1 MKEKYG
7 IKDILLIIVG
17 NLLLSIGVAFFIVPN
32 NILSG
37 GVAGIAVAI
46 APVIHVSSTMLINV
60 LTMLFFFVG
69 ALILGKHF
77 ALKTLFS
84 SFLYPFF
91 ISIFEGFAKQIE
103 ITNDPVL
110 ASIYGGIFI
119 GLGVGIVYRTGA
131 STGGMD
137 IPPLIIHKYT
147 GVSLATL
154 VAITDSFTVLL
165 GMSIHGI
172 EPALVGLLS
181 VFTSSYMINKAM
193 MLGIAD
199 AKSLMIISDKYEELL
214 HEITTMM
221 DRGATILH
229 AEGGFTRENRPVLMI
244 VILKKQFPAI
254 NRMITQIDP
263 AAFVIIHD
271 VNEVQG
277 EGFTFDY
284 EWKKGEQ

>member
-1 MKEKYG
+1 M
-7 IKDILLIIVG
+7 LG

-37 GVAGIAVAI
+37 GVAGISVAL
-46 APVIHVSSTMLINV
+46 APVMHMSSTMLINI
-60 LTMLFFFVG
+60 LTVAFFLAG
-69 ALILGKHF
+69 ALVLGKRF
-77 ALKTLFS
+77 ALKTLLS
-84 SFLYPFF
+84 AFLYPMF
-91 ISIFEGFAKQIE
+91 ISVFEVFAKQVE
-103 ITNDPVL
+103 ITSDPIL

-119 GLGVGIVYRTGA
+119 GFGVGLVYRTGA

-147 GVSLATL
+147 SIPLATL
-154 VAITDSFTVLL
+154 VAITDGLTVLL

-172 EPALVGLLS
+172 EPALIGLLS
-181 VFTSSYMINKAM
+181 VFSSSYMINKAM

-229 AEGGFTRENRPVLMI
+229 AEGGFTRENRPMLMI
-244 VILKKQFPAI
+244 VILKKQFPAM
-254 NRMITQIDP
+254 NRMIQQIDP
-263 AAFVIIHD
+263 SAFVIIHD

-284 EWKKGEQ
+284 EWKEGIQ